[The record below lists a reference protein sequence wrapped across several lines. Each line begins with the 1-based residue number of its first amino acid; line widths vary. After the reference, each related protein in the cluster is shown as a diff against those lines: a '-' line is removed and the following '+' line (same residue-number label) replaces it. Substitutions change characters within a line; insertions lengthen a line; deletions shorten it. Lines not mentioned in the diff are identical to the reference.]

1 MTSLF
6 VDCVE
11 ISKNILTVA
20 TYVSMHWL
28 LNSGSLLKDH
38 LDTVLQAHSFEGH
51 LSLKIIFL
59 IDLVQI
65 LYLFSPFIL
74 LNFALLS
81 GIRFHTIIHSTVS
94 SILTRFHIL
103 QGQALTISS
112 YKFSY
117 FFFA

>member
-74 LNFALLS
+74 LSQVAKISLDLHVTLLYTPLDAH
-81 GIRFHTIIHSTVS
+81 GL
-94 SILTRFHIL
+94 ILEFLIL
-103 QGQALTISS
+103 HL
-112 YKFSY
+112 FDL
-117 FFFA
+117 